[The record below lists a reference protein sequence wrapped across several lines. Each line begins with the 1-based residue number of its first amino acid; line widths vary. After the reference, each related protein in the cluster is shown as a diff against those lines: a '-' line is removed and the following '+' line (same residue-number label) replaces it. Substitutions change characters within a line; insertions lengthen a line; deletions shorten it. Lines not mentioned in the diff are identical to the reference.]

1 MKNIKKNYMRNL
13 GYRIREFKGKDHYY
27 AKAFGLHDCKKC
39 RTEYK
44 KIVGGI
50 VCLSGRDTSYDTY
63 RTPIVILHSGY
74 DLTLEEKKQKAKRNL
89 VLLQKELEDLKN
101 ADEEIKKEQQPYLL
115 YQIGKSYF
123 LMEDYVNACAYFDQG
138 LTFDLDERS
147 EYVLDMVESYGYAL
161 LNGGQLEA
169 ALAFTN
175 IYDAFS
181 YSADF
186 LFLMGLIYMKNAFFP
201 EAVREFENATQKP
214 EAKMTGINSYL
225 AYYNIGVIYECLGN
239 KKEALAAY
247 EKCGE
252 YPGAK
257 KQISQLFSN

>member
-1 MKNIKKNYMRNL
+1 MQTKKSKRSNS
-13 GYRIREFKGKDHYY
+13 RISCIRLE
-27 AKAFGLHDCKKC
+27 KA
-39 RTEYK
+39 
-44 KIVGGI
+44 I
-50 VCLSGRDTSYDTY
+50 
-63 RTPIVILHSGY
+63 
-74 DLTLEEKKQKAKRNL
+74 
-89 VLLQKELEDLKN
+89 
-101 ADEEIKKEQQPYLL
+101 
-115 YQIGKSYF
+115 F